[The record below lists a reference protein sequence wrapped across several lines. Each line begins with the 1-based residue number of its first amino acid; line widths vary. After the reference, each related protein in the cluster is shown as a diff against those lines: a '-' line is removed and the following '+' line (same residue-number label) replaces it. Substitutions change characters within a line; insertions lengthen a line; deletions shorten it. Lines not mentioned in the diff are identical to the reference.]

1 MHGDTFLRRIRR
13 GLQQEIE
20 MPQKRRFYFT
30 IRPLM
35 LLSIVGIVMV
45 NWGLPVA
52 AAPLRPEVETFI
64 VEMVEKH
71 AFERESLERLFT
83 TAKFQPAIITAI
95 SRPTSSRPWHEYRP
109 LFINPKRVA
118 GGISFWEAN
127 AATLGRAQKEFGI
140 PEEIIT
146 GLIGVETIYGAQT
159 GKHRVLDALT
169 TLAFDYPS
177 RAVFFRSELEQ
188 YLLLSRE
195 RGADVFDIKGSYAG
209 AIGIPQFMPSS
220 YRRYAVD
227 FDGDGKVDLSN
238 NPVDAIGSV
247 ANYLKAFGWEADGP
261 IAVRAQISGEGY
273 REALLAGIKPL
284 RTLEELKKLG
294 VTPPVEMSGERP
306 AALIELDNNGVTE
319 YWLSFENFY
328 VITRYNRSVYYAMS
342 VLQLAEEI
350 RAARNLR

>member
-1 MHGDTFLRRIRR
+1 
-13 GLQQEIE
+13 
-20 MPQKRRFYFT
+20 
-30 IRPLM
+30 M
-35 LLSIVGIVMV
+35 LLSTLGLLAACWNVAVM
-45 NWGLPVA
+45 A
-52 AAPLRPEVETFI
+52 APTPLRPEVDAFI
-64 VEMVEKH
+64 SEMVEKH

-95 SRPTSSRPWHEYRP
+95 SRPASSRPWHEYRP

-118 GGISFWEAN
+118 GGISFWDSH
-127 AATLGRAQKEFGI
+127 AATLERARKEFGV
-140 PEEIIT
+140 PEEIIA
-146 GLIGVETIYGAQT
+146 GVIGVETIYGVQT

-177 RAVFFRSELEQ
+177 RAVFFRSELEN
-188 YLLLSRE
+188 YLLLVRE
-195 RGADVFDIKGSYAG
+195 RSTEALSLKGSYAG

-227 FDGDGKVDLSN
+227 FDSDGKIDLSN

-261 IAVRAQISGEGY
+261 IVVRAQISGEGY

-294 VTPPVEMSGERP
+294 VTPLAEMSGERP

-319 YWLSFENFY
+319 YWLGFENFY

-342 VLQLAEEI
+342 VLQLAAEI